1 MHRLVLVMGG
11 VRSGKSRFA
20 QELAHRVGGEDV
32 LFVATAE
39 AGDEEMIRR
48 IDHHRRSRPAGWKTL
63 EQPLG
68 TGQAIAAIRSPPRV
82 VLVDC
87 LTLLVSNALL
97 QCTGDADAAEKR
109 VRAETESLI
118 AAARHHSVVM
128 IVVSGEVG
136 QGLVPESSLGRLFRD
151 LLGWANQLL
160 AEEAE
165 ATYLMVAGLAVDVR
179 SLATSAE
186 QSARHLTS
194 HGLYNS

>member
-1 MHRLVLVMGG
+1 MQRLVLVMGG

-39 AGDEEMIRR
+39 AGDDEMVRR

-68 TGQAIAAIRSPPRV
+68 TGEAISAIPSLPRV

-97 QCTGDADAAEKR
+97 QCDGDADAAEKR
-109 VRAETESLI
+109 VRAETEALI

-186 QSARHLTS
+186 QSARQLTS
-194 HGLYNS
+194 SELHRS